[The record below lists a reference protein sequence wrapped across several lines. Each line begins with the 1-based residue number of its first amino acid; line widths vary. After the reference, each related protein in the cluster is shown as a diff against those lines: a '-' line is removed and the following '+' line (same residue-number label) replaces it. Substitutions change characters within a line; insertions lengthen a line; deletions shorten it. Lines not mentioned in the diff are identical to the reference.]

1 MVDLG
6 EQLYRISWGFA
17 ILWLGV
23 SVIIGYLGGLDILG
37 VYLCGVGVYGLF
49 TSLYAYVKLVEKT
62 YLVFISA
69 SIISLI
75 IGISFLAGGIID
87 PIILTGIVLI
97 TIGVM
102 VIIYYLI

>member
-6 EQLYRISWGFA
+6 EQLYRVSWGFA

-23 SVIIGYLGGLDILG
+23 SVIVGYMGGLDVFG
-37 VYLCGVGVYGLF
+37 VYLLGIGVYGLVC
-49 TSLYAYVKLVEKT
+49 SLYAYVRLVEKT

-69 SIISLI
+69 SIISI
-75 IGISFLAGGIID
+75 IVGLSFLAGGLVD
-87 PIILTGIVLI
+87 PIILLGFVLI

-102 VIIYYLI
+102 VIVYYLV